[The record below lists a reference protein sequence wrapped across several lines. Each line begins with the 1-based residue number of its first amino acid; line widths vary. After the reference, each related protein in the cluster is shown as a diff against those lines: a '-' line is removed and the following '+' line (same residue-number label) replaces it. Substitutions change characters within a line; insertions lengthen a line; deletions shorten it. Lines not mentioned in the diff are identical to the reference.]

1 MAITFGLLHI
11 VFPIDDALPLSEV
24 TMLITPLGNPASSAK
39 ATTAKAERGVSSAG
53 RHTTVQPLQE
63 KWKEKWKEKLQ
74 RSNMTRVA
82 KMGDVVVG

>member
-1 MAITFGLLHI
+1 MAITFGLLQI

-63 KWKEKWKEKLQ
+63 KWKEKLQ